1 MPWWLL
7 GKQRKWE
14 NKFFVW
20 LLLKSLKTVNWA
32 RHETKVRDMHD
43 GKHTYRKKKEW
54 LSKSW
59 NGSCEWEAERNKKQA
74 KDKDRTQVRRFLG
87 EKLNEVIILNFNQE
101 ADKYLI
107 IYCKRI
113 MPGIGLDNLELG
125 NGVVLFIYFYLVCFV
140 FCFFSEEN
148 G

>member
-1 MPWWLL
+1 MASPSFIWRVPILN
-7 GKQRKWE
+7 Q
-14 NKFFVW
+14 F
-20 LLLKSLKTVNWA
+20 S
-32 RHETKVRDMHD
+32 
-43 GKHTYRKKKEW
+43 
-54 LSKSW
+54 
-59 NGSCEWEAERNKKQA
+59 ERNKKQA

-125 NGVVLFIYFYLVCFV
+125 NGVVLFIYFYLICFV